1 MRTFIEK
8 YPEYTAIEA
17 HIRRA
22 HAERSVYLAH
32 LIASAVESTIRGIKS
47 LGSMFTTG
55 IQAERNLHALE
66 VDALF
71 KRPPA
76 PRY

>member
-1 MRTFIEK
+1 MRNFNEK
-8 YPEYTAIEA
+8 YPEYAAIES

-22 HAERSVYLAH
+22 HAERSVAIAH
-32 LIASAVESTIRGIKS
+32 LIASAAESAIRGIKR
-47 LGSMFTTG
+47 LGNVFSTG

-71 KRPPA
+71 RKRPA
-76 PRY
+76 PKY